1 MFTAEVHVVTQI
13 SDPKGQNHSWFNFI
27 VFCEKLIGFIAVR
40 LSQYEDEVQITLFIC
55 VSLMTMQSWFILS
68 GAN

>member
-13 SDPKGQNHSWFNFI
+13 SEPKGHNHSWFYVI
-27 VFCEKLIGFIAVR
+27 VFSEKLIGFIAVR
-40 LSQYEDEVQITLFIC
+40 LRQYEDEVHITLFMC
-55 VSLMTMQSWFILS
+55 VQSWFILS